1 MEDCNLKYSMK
12 SNQQI
17 MINNKQIDF
26 PLYTQNT
33 QAVNLSL
40 AQRFIVN
47 LTRSFK
53 TNTTAY
59 KLDYFER
66 MLNYLRAIGLYVLS
80 NNRHIELKNP
90 ALPEAQELTFE
101 DRITKSLS
109 EFLIHFG
116 IISFSGKKV
125 VINRNYA
132 SFLEENR
139 INKLVQNE
147 GDLSGAQLNKK
158 EKQVVNDFRF
168 VHDLVLKYNTP
179 AYMFQHISG
188 KEIRTWETLIKER
201 KLDYEVRLCETLYH
215 LIDLKIPQKIKN
227 PFDEAYYTESGQNAF
242 KNFTQF
248 RFLDCLKDI
257 TQENDKIQIFDLGC
271 GYGNYV
277 EVVQQN
283 FPDAFI
289 TGIEKNPK
297 VFAETSIKFA
307 NVANVEIINDDFF
320 QYEPQRKYD
329 VVLMNYVLFYFNFAD
344 KKRIIDKAKSMLANG
359 GSIVLCQYYS
369 GIEAMK
375 SKLAK
380 LQDENSSAKKIEMY
394 YSDKILYANT
404 LWNDSVDTFAE
415 AVKWDEFKTI
425 VSDTGLHI
433 TSITNADPFYYS
445 LFVELRK

>member
-1 MEDCNLKYSMK
+1 
-12 SNQQI
+12 

-26 PLYTQNT
+26 PSYTQNT
-33 QAVNLSL
+33 QAVKLNFT
-40 AQRFIVN
+40 QQIIVN
-47 LTRSFK
+47 LARSLK

-80 NNRHIELKNP
+80 NNRHIELRNP
-90 ALPEAQELTFE
+90 ALPEVQELTFE
-101 DRITKSLS
+101 DRITRSLS

-125 VINRNYA
+125 VINKNYA
-132 SFLEENR
+132 SLLEENR
-139 INKLVQNE
+139 INKLVQNK

-168 VHDLVLKYNTP
+168 VHDLVMKYNTP
-179 AYMFQHISG
+179 DYMFQHISG
-188 KEIRTWETLIKER
+188 KETRTWETLIKER

-215 LIDLKIPQKIKN
+215 LVDLKIPQKIES

-242 KNFTQF
+242 KNFTKF

-271 GYGNYV
+271 GYGNYL

-283 FPDAFI
+283 FPNAFI

-297 VFAETSIKFA
+297 VFADTSKKFA
-307 NVANVEIINDDFF
+307 NIKNVEIINNDFF
-320 QYEPQRKYD
+320 QYEPERKYD
-329 VVLMNYVLFYFNFAD
+329 VVLMNYVLFYFNFTD
-344 KKRIIDKAKSMLANG
+344 KKKIIDKAKSILAEG

-375 SKLAK
+375 CKLAK
-380 LQDENSSAKKIEMY
+380 LQQENSTAKKIEMY

-425 VSDTGLHI
+425 VSEAGLQI
-433 TSITNADPFYYS
+433 SSITNADPFYYS
-445 LFVELRK
+445 LFVELKE

>member
-1 MEDCNLKYSMK
+1 
-12 SNQQI
+12 

-26 PLYTQNT
+26 PSYTQNT
-33 QAVNLSL
+33 QAVNLSFT
-40 AQRFIVN
+40 QRFIVN

-53 TNTTAY
+53 TNATAY

-80 NNRHIELKNP
+80 NNRHIELRNP

-125 VINRNYA
+125 VINKNY
-132 SFLEENR
+132 SSLLEEDR
-139 INKLVQNE
+139 INKLIQNK

-158 EKQVVNDFRF
+158 EKQIVNDFRF
-168 VHDLVLKYNTP
+168 VLDLVMKYNTP
-179 AYMFQHISG
+179 DYMFQHISG
-188 KEIRTWETLIKER
+188 KETRTWETLIKER

-215 LIDLKIPQKIKN
+215 LVDLKIPQKIES

-257 TQENDKIQIFDLGC
+257 TQENDKIQVFDLGC

-297 VFAETSIKFA
+297 VFADTSKKFA
-307 NVANVEIINDDFF
+307 NTKNVEIINDDFF
-320 QYEPQRKYD
+320 QYEPERKYD
-329 VVLMNYVLFYFNFAD
+329 VVLMNYVLFYFNYTD
-344 KKRIIDKAKSMLANG
+344 KKKIIDKAKSILDEG

-380 LQDENSSAKKIEMY
+380 LQQENSTAKKIEMY

-425 VSDTGLHI
+425 VSEAGLHI
-433 TSITNADPFYYS
+433 ASITNADPFYYS
-445 LFVELRK
+445 LFVELKE